1 MKTKKKLIIS
11 VSALVAVV
19 AIMVVAIVAILAV
32 PNADVEQAF
41 TVKYTATDVSAT
53 IRANTVVGSTRT
65 ALQTESGDEEI
76 VFRPTDEE
84 QTKTFTISEI
94 NLDTK
99 SHSTVFEYIFTNDS
113 NSVDVAVCML
123 REFSKENMSVRY
135 SFSYEQI
142 EDVSDLSLT
151 TTFAPMMVL
160 GEEKESGAYHT
171 LYMYVKATVVNLAN
185 NANLNGGLT
194 FYLTKDEPVKL
205 NFENTTTATNASL
218 FGTWIVPKT
227 FADGTGDSSDHAYT
241 FGLPQPIFSS
251 GNYTWYTDSALTTK
265 LDYPFMFDEDTT
277 IYAGTTDYTIECIA
291 DFAYIDDEVCYCESE
306 ALLIE
311 NTSSDKLYVKSD
323 CVKQFYYSKN
333 FVIDYDVTNGDTI
346 DVITPTVHRLFANE
360 YLIIAPGEKVEI
372 RYDFQTVWTNIDDNG
387 KKIFEQFGVTKT
399 QPADI
404 STKLFY
410 ASYGAYP
417 QVYVGDDLNNTLRSS
432 TTTLTPTGKSYTV
445 DMGSSWTNDESIVLN
460 VNGNKSGIHTATL
473 VEYTYNG
480 MTVAKL
486 DSAKTIYDFAGSA
499 AGDYLIYEFNN
510 GLVSA
515 KDGGTYFFFVEP
527 ILTKAMQYNASGTY
541 TVQTCDVIGS
551 RAFTLCGPEEQ
562 AGTWDNSWENS
573 DIRAYL
579 NTIFLSES
587 GLADLVVETTISN
600 PDHYNTSP
608 CDGDTTDKI
617 WLASLD
623 EIVTWLG
630 KGDQLEKIIEDGQ
643 MMVDELDNDI
653 IFPQISDMALASY
666 GYKKKYVI
674 DGDTF
679 NSSFFWLRSPG
690 YYDYIVGIVVEGG
703 VRAYGGEYYIA
714 FVGFCPA
721 FNINL

>member
-113 NSVDVAVCML
+113 NSVDVCVYMM
-123 REFSKENMSVRY
+123 REFTNENMSVRY

-151 TTFAPMMVL
+151 TTYAPMMVL
-160 GEEKESGAYHT
+160 GEERESGAFHT
-171 LYMYVKATVVNLAN
+171 LYVYVKATVINLAN

-194 FYLTKDEPVKL
+194 FNLFQDEPVKL

-227 FADGTGDSSDHAYT
+227 MVTDSYGYA
-241 FGLPQPIFSS
+241 FGLPQPTFAS

-265 LDYPFMFDEDTT
+265 LDYPFVFDEDTT
-277 IYAGTTDYTIECIA
+277 IYAGTTDYTIECLSEYTG
-291 DFAYIDDEVCYCESE
+291 FDDMFVETQF
-306 ALLIE
+306 LMIE

-333 FVIDYDVTNGDTI
+333 IVIDYDVAHGDTI
-346 DVITPTVHRLFANE
+346 DFIAPTVHRLFANE
-360 YLIIAPGEKVEI
+360 YLIIAPGENVAIE
-372 RYDFQTVWTNIDDNG
+372 YNFEALSEEFYLTGN

-445 DMGSSWTNDESIVLN
+445 DMGSWTNDESIV
-460 VNGNKSGIHTATL
+460 VSFNGDKSGIHTATL

-486 DSAKTIYDFAGSA
+486 DSAKTMYDFAE
-499 AGDYLIYEFNN
+499 AGDYIFNN
-510 GLVSA
+510 GKTV

-551 RAFTLCGPEEQ
+551 RAFTLYGAEEQ
-562 AGTWDNSWENS
+562 AGNWDNSWENS

-587 GLADLVVETTISN
+587 GLADVVIETTITN

-630 KGDQLEKIIEDGQ
+630 KGDQLDQIIEDYYLEG
-643 MMVDELDNDI
+643 LDNDI
-653 IFPQISDMALASY
+653 VFPQVSDMALASY
-666 GYKKKYVI
+666 GYKWKDVI
-674 DGDTF
+674 DSVTLYC
-679 NSSFFWLRSPG
+679 SAFWLRSPG
-690 YYDYIVGIVVEGG
+690 DGDSYVGFVGVDYVIGGAVG
-703 VRAYGGEYYIA
+703 AYGDGYFNAII
-714 FVGFCPA
+714 GFCPA